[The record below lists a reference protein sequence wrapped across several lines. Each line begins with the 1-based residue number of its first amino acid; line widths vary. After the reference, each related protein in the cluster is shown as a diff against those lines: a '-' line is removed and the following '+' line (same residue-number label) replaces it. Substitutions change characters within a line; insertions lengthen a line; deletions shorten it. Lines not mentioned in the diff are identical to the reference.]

1 MENSEKY
8 VNGTAQAPDAAL
20 RDTRG
25 VHVLPHSRGLQL
37 LAAIG
42 EWRTRTMP
50 LAKDMGSTRDEL
62 LHAVLGVAGEAGELA
77 DAIKKHWAYEKPLD
91 VTNIREEAG
100 DLLFY
105 LMLLL
110 DECGISLESVFE
122 QNTAKLARRYPS
134 GYSNAAAQARADKQE
149 DAESPAAN

>member
-1 MENSEKY
+1 MESSHK
-8 VNGTAQAPDAAL
+8 
-20 RDTRG
+20 
-25 VHVLPHSRGLQL
+25 RGLQVFPESQGLEL
-37 LAAIG
+37 LAALAV
-42 EWRTRTMP
+42 WRDKTMP
-50 LAKDMGSTRDEL
+50 LAKDMGSTRNEL

-91 VTNIREEAG
+91 INHVREEAG

-110 DECGISLESVFE
+110 DECGVSLASVFE